1 MTKKQKEKLEAI
13 KHLKQF
19 IKKGDTIF
27 TKIEKVSTSGM
38 YRHIK
43 VISIKKNNPNYWSYY
58 VAKILEWS
66 YKDKTNAVGV
76 GGCGMDMGF
85 HLVYTLSRILF
96 KDGYALKQRW
106 I

>member
-1 MTKKQKEKLEAI
+1 MTKKEKEKLEAI

-43 VISIKKNNPNYWSYY
+43 VISIKKNNPSYWSYY